1 VLKKLKLW
9 PAKRGGI
16 SVRTLLSLATAAAL
30 LPFLLLAG
38 IGISIWLGSQ
48 KDEELGRV
56 SRIGENLGR
65 ALDRELRSY
74 IQAAEIVAGSQYL
87 RDGDIA
93 TIRAI
98 ARDTARRLGGHF
110 VLMDR
115 SGRHLINTRLEPP
128 AQLGTTQN
136 SRPLDAAL
144 AEAGFEIAHTAASV
158 RGALRAL
165 PAIECDVAVLD
176 VNLRGES
183 IEPVALTLRDRRIP
197 YLFATGYGSDAIPT
211 EFADARVVPKPVD
224 AAVMAREI
232 MRLLNT

>member
-1 VLKKLKLW
+1 LGAAPTRWILIRW
-9 PAKRGGI
+9 Q
-16 SVRTLLSLATAAAL
+16 AAL
-30 LPFLLLAG
+30 G
-38 IGISIWLGSQ
+38 IGGAPEPFIFIAGYPPCNAF
-48 KDEELGRV
+48 GPH
-56 SRIGENLGR
+56 
-65 ALDRELRSY
+65 ALRF
-74 IQAAEIVAGSQYL
+74 QAAEIVAGSQYL